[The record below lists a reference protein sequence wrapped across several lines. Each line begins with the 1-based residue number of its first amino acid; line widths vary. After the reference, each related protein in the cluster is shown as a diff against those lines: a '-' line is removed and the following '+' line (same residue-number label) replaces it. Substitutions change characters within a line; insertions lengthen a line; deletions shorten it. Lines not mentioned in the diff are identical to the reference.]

1 MDIPRTGAAAQRK
14 KKRAIAIS
22 SVVLAVVGITFGLSR
37 LKPAAPGVER
47 STIWSDTVKRG
58 NMIRQVRGLGT
69 LVPEEIRWI
78 PAETESRVERINV
91 LPGTQVDIDTVI
103 LVLSN
108 PQLEQEAVDAQWQLN
123 AALAELKN
131 AKVRVQSDLMTQKA
145 TAATVSTDY
154 SAAKS
159 QAEIDEQLAKLGV
172 ISGQALKVSK
182 GRAQELSTR
191 HDIEEERV
199 AINEKAVES
208 QIAVQEARVQQLRAL
223 AELRRKQVDALKV
236 RAGIAGM
243 LQEVPVQVGQHV
255 TPGTNLARVAQP
267 EKLKAELRVPET
279 QAKDIQIGLP
289 ATIDT
294 HNGVI
299 NGTVMRVDPAV
310 QNGTVTVDVKL
321 ADALPRGARPELS
334 VDGTINLDQLNN
346 VLYVGRP
353 ATGSERSTIS
363 MFRIDADGKGA
374 SRVQVQ
380 LGRSSVNAIEI
391 VNGLKEGDQVILSD
405 MSRYE
410 TSDRVRFE

>member
-1 MDIPRTGAAAQRK
+1 
-14 KKRAIAIS
+14 
-22 SVVLAVVGITFGLSR
+22 
-37 LKPAAPGVER
+37 
-47 STIWSDTVKRG
+47 
-58 NMIRQVRGLGT
+58 
-69 LVPEEIRWI
+69 
-78 PAETESRVERINV
+78 
-91 LPGTQVDIDTVI
+91 
-103 LVLSN
+103 
-108 PQLEQEAVDAQWQLN
+108 
-123 AALAELKN
+123 
-131 AKVRVQSDLMTQKA
+131 
-145 TAATVSTDY
+145 
-154 SAAKS
+154 
-159 QAEIDEQLAKLGV
+159 
-172 ISGQALKVSK
+172 
-182 GRAQELSTR
+182 
-191 HDIEEERV
+191 
-199 AINEKAVES
+199 
-208 QIAVQEARVQQLRAL
+208 
-223 AELRRKQVDALKV
+223 
-236 RAGIAGM
+236 
-243 LQEVPVQVGQHV
+243 V